1 MDSPGSS
8 FPHASWKILSSR
20 LVLKT
25 PHLHLRADRVE
36 LPDGDVVDE
45 YFVQESRG
53 YSVIF
58 AMTEAGQVVLVRQYK
73 HGIGRVILELPAG
86 GIDPGEEPAI
96 CATRELAEETGY
108 TGDPPEFLA
117 SFSTNPTGSNGRFY
131 LYIIRNAVRS
141 AEQRL
146 DRTEQIEVV
155 VVDLPTLLGYARDG
169 SIDVNSHVTA
179 IFYIF
184 DLAAQGKL
192 LLPFTTSS

>member
-36 LPDGDVVDE
+36 LPDGGIVDD

-58 AMTEAGQVVLVRQYK
+58 AMTESGEVVLVRQYK
-73 HGIGRVILELPAG
+73 HGVGRVMLELPAG
-86 GIDPGEEPAI
+86 GIDPGEEPAG
-96 CATRELAEETGY
+96 CASRELAEETGY
-108 TGDPPEFLA
+108 SGDPPTFLA

-131 LYIIRNAVRS
+131 LYLIRNAVRRT
-141 AEQRL
+141 EQRL

-155 VVDLPTLLGYARDG
+155 VVGLPTLLSYARDG

-179 IFYIF
+179 ILYIF